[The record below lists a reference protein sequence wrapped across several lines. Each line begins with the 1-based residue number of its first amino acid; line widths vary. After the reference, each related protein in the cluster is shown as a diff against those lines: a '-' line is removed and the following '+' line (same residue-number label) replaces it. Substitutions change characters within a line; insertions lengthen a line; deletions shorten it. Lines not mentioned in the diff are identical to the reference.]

1 MQRAVHSKE
10 RGRRAA
16 RHIRGSRAR
25 VLRDRAIAIVILL
38 GVVVVPLMAIGF
50 GPWLLGRYDDQHR
63 VDVVCRVRSAAAEI
77 YSSRGVSQAQV
88 KFHTDCGNLL
98 WGEVDRSTME
108 SVAAAV
114 SAGEEYRFELGAG
127 SFKLRNVLKLVKVV
141 PSIYHY
147 TECPDSA

>member
-1 MQRAVHSKE
+1 M
-10 RGRRAA
+10 
-16 RHIRGSRAR
+16 
-25 VLRDRAIAIVILL
+25 

-77 YSSRGVSQAQV
+77 HASRGVSQAQV
-88 KFHTDCGNLL
+88 NFHTDCGNLL